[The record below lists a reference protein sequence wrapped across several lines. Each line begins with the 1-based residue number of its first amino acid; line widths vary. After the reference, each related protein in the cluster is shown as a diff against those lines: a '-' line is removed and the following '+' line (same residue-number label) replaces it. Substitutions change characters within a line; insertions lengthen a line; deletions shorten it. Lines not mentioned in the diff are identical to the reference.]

1 MSSDQDGCEWVSVLL
16 VPAYPGSPGP
26 KAIKRLCVCVS
37 VCVCCNFSV
46 EETVLCTVPQ
56 VVQNLQQAAS
66 RAKRLKSAGSA
77 QEKPAVAP
85 KPKKK
90 GTTKRASRGS
100 EHESVNAATVADAA
114 DVRRPAM
121 AIVYPQPSMVC
132 IHSVHTHT
140 PV

>member
-1 MSSDQDGCEWVSVLL
+1 MFFWYRPTRVVQDQRPLNG
-16 VPAYPGSPGP
+16 
-26 KAIKRLCVCVS
+26 CVCVCVCACVRACVC

>member
-1 MSSDQDGCEWVSVLL
+1 
-16 VPAYPGSPGP
+16 
-26 KAIKRLCVCVS
+26 
-37 VCVCCNFSV
+37 
-46 EETVLCTVPQ
+46 VLCTVPQ

-121 AIVYPQPSMVC
+121 AIVYPQPSMVF